1 MKAPIS
7 WLKEYV
13 DITSNINDLMWKMT
27 EIGLT
32 CESYD
37 EIEGDKILD
46 IEVTPNR
53 PDWLSITGIAR
64 EIAIIEN
71 SKLTL
76 PKLSDIPKP
85 TQNLPIN
92 ISFKTNLTGG
102 YAGITISGVKVG
114 DSPAWMQKRL
124 ISIGLRPIN
133 NLVDITNY
141 VMFELGCPI
150 HVFDY
155 DKFLSTDLSMQ
166 LSKGSEEF
174 VSVDGLKYKL
184 PPDTLII
191 KDTNRVIDLCGI
203 KGGQNTGIS
212 ESTKNIFIHTPIYN
226 GSYIRKTSQALKL
239 KSDASYIYERGPN
252 PKIIPDTLKRVVTL
266 VLELAGGEVASK
278 PIFKIDKFIK
288 DKIISFDLD
297 DLNKFLGISIQ
308 KELVLKI
315 LEHLDFSPKITGAT
329 IKCIVPNFRSDVNLV
344 EDIYEEIARIYSYN
358 KFPRTLP
365 SGKMASVKIP
375 YFYDREFELVLKNIV
390 SSAGY
395 FEISSEALTSKEII
409 EKSGLNPEN
418 HIRIANPVSAEY
430 EFMRTSLIPT
440 LLAGIKVNTQENLK
454 IFEYGK
460 VYFAPVEKATEV
472 YKISGVLRNSNF
484 ENVKGLV
491 DLVLEKLNITN
502 FEIKSFAISHGLWHP
517 NRAGVIE
524 MDGEELGIFG
534 EISPKV
540 LHNLTIKGEIFGF
553 ELDVTILK
561 KFRNSYLFKPIPKFP
576 PQIEDVTLV
585 IKGKTEVGKV
595 INEIKRASFVDDVT
609 MLGTYQNTIS
619 IRINYSDV
627 NKTLTD
633 KEVAEIRKSIL
644 GTLSKKFGVKQK

>member
-174 VSVDGLKYKL
+174 VSVDGLK
-184 PPDTLII
+184 
-191 KDTNRVIDLCGI
+191 
-203 KGGQNTGIS
+203 
-212 ESTKNIFIHTPIYN
+212 
-226 GSYIRKTSQALKL
+226 
-239 KSDASYIYERGPN
+239 
-252 PKIIPDTLKRVVTL
+252 
-266 VLELAGGEVASK
+266 
-278 PIFKIDKFIK
+278 
-288 DKIISFDLD
+288 
-297 DLNKFLGISIQ
+297 
-308 KELVLKI
+308 
-315 LEHLDFSPKITGAT
+315 
-329 IKCIVPNFRSDVNLV
+329 
-344 EDIYEEIARIYSYN
+344 
-358 KFPRTLP
+358 
-365 SGKMASVKIP
+365 
-375 YFYDREFELVLKNIV
+375 
-390 SSAGY
+390 
-395 FEISSEALTSKEII
+395 
-409 EKSGLNPEN
+409 
-418 HIRIANPVSAEY
+418 
-430 EFMRTSLIPT
+430 
-440 LLAGIKVNTQENLK
+440 
-454 IFEYGK
+454 
-460 VYFAPVEKATEV
+460 
-472 YKISGVLRNSNF
+472 
-484 ENVKGLV
+484 
-491 DLVLEKLNITN
+491 
-502 FEIKSFAISHGLWHP
+502 
-517 NRAGVIE
+517 
-524 MDGEELGIFG
+524 
-534 EISPKV
+534 
-540 LHNLTIKGEIFGF
+540 
-553 ELDVTILK
+553 
-561 KFRNSYLFKPIPKFP
+561 
-576 PQIEDVTLV
+576 
-585 IKGKTEVGKV
+585 
-595 INEIKRASFVDDVT
+595 
-609 MLGTYQNTIS
+609 
-619 IRINYSDV
+619 
-627 NKTLTD
+627 
-633 KEVAEIRKSIL
+633 
-644 GTLSKKFGVKQK
+644 